1 MEIEKKIFGLRERL
15 GYDFFFLEERW
26 KKMNNVLLGFIS
38 PNFSSLSLKKI
49 LMVALLFLFFF
60 FFCQHCFYNSL
71 IQLQSHQFYHF
82 LFNCLVPQK
91 LYFILN
97 SFFFFTLAHLSI
109 LLLILIFFFLFSF
122 FWILVFL
129 RKPKL
134 TSIS

>member
-60 FFCQHCFYNSL
+60 FASIVSTIHSSSY
-71 IQLQSHQFYHF
+71 SHTS
-82 LFNCLVPQK
+82 
-91 LYFILN
+91 FI
-97 SFFFFTLAHLSI
+97 
-109 LLLILIFFFLFSF
+109 IFFL
-122 FWILVFL
+122 IA
-129 RKPKL
+129 
-134 TSIS
+134 

>member
-60 FFCQHCFYNSL
+60 FFASIVSTIHSSSY
-71 IQLQSHQFYHF
+71 SHTS
-82 LFNCLVPQK
+82 
-91 LYFILN
+91 FI
-97 SFFFFTLAHLSI
+97 
-109 LLLILIFFFLFSF
+109 IFFL
-122 FWILVFL
+122 IA
-129 RKPKL
+129 
-134 TSIS
+134 

>member
-60 FFCQHCFYNSL
+60 FLLALF
-71 IQLQSHQFYHF
+71 LQFTH
-82 LFNCLVPQK
+82 LVIVTPV
-91 LYFILN
+91 
-97 SFFFFTLAHLSI
+97 LS
-109 LLLILIFFFLFSF
+109 FSF
-122 FWILVFL
+122 
-129 RKPKL
+129 
-134 TSIS
+134 